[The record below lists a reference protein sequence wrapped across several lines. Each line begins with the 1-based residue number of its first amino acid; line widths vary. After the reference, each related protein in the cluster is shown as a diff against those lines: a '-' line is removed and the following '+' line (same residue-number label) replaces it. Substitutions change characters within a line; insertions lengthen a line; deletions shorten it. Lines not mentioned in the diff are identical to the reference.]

1 MRRTAKRKTLLTHP
15 TRWTVVVGARLQ
27 RFDTK
32 TEAEEALAKAEAQ
45 GQSAYILPPASA
57 TGTG

>member
-1 MRRTAKRKTLLTHP
+1 
-15 TRWTVVVGARLQ
+15 VVVGVRLQ

-45 GQSAYILPPASA
+45 GQSAYILPPASGA
-57 TGTG
+57 GAG